1 MWSSLAIIAA
11 AAAIARADEYIYLDT
26 ALSTTWQDWSWGST
40 ISYAASNVPTSGSS
54 ISITSNAWSAFS
66 LKDTATFGNYAGLK
80 FDIAVSP

>member
-11 AAAIARADEYIYLDT
+11 AAAIARADEYIYLDN

-40 ISYAASNVPTSGSS
+40 ISYAATNVPTSGNS
-54 ISITSNAWSAFS
+54 ISITSAAWSAFS
-66 LKDTATFGNYAGLK
+66 LKDTATFGKYAGLK